1 MMMFTRIPASAL
13 ILASVAYA
21 LSLPRT
27 SGEESSGA
35 TDTSGSTGG
44 SSCSPNSLLCCDAQT
59 TEDLLSGV
67 AGTLQSVVAGLLS
80 GGPTAGCESGGATAC
95 ATQPLCCTIPV
106 LHLIERVML
115 PDRFEPLNSIK

>member
-1 MMMFTRIPASAL
+1 MMIFTRIPASAL
-13 ILASVAYA
+13 ILASVGYT

-27 SGEESSGA
+27 SGEGSSGA
-35 TDTSGSTGG
+35 TSLSTGG

-67 AGTLQSVVAGLLS
+67 AGTLQSVLAGLLS

-106 LHLIERVML
+106 LQPGSTLLSVSCSPVDVNL
-115 PDRFEPLNSIK
+115 